1 MRILGFIACAGI
13 ILWIMDHTAG
23 IAAFLDAISLAVVLG
38 GGLAFAV
45 AKGGLSQNRN
55 QALMNF
61 AQGAVY
67 WGWLGLLVGCVGIAA
82 NLKEI
87 SALGPA
93 AAIAILTVFYGYTIK
108 WTVVAI
114 VGQEDV

>member
-1 MRILGFIACAGI
+1 MQILGLIACAGI
-13 ILWIMDHTAG
+13 MVWIMDGAAG
-23 IAAFLDAISLAVVLG
+23 IAAFLDAISLAVVFG

-55 QALMNF
+55 QALLNF

-67 WGWLGLLVGCVGIAA
+67 WGWLGFLVGCVGIAA

-93 AAIAILTVFYGYTIK
+93 AAIGILTVFYGYTIK

>member
-1 MRILGFIACAGI
+1 MRLLGFIACAGI
-13 ILWIMDHTAG
+13 MVWIMDGAAG
-23 IAAFLDAISLAVVLG
+23 IATFLDPICVAVVFG
-38 GGLAFAV
+38 GGMAFAV

-55 QALMNF
+55 QALLNF
-61 AQGAVY
+61 AEGAVY
-67 WGWLGLLVGCVGIAA
+67 WGWLGLLVGSVGVAA

-93 AAIAILTVFYGYTIK
+93 AAIALLTVFYGYTVK

-114 VGQEDV
+114 VDQEDD

>member
-23 IAAFLDAISLAVVLG
+23 IAAFLDAISLAVVFG

-67 WGWLGLLVGCVGIAA
+67 WGWLGLLVGWVGIAA

>member
-1 MRILGFIACAGI
+1 MQILGFIACAGI
-13 ILWIMDHTAG
+13 MIWIMDGAAG
-23 IAAFLDAISLAVVLG
+23 IAAFLDAISLAIVFG

-45 AKGGLSQNRN
+45 AKGGLSQNRK
-55 QALMNF
+55 QALLNF

-67 WGWLGLLVGCVGIAA
+67 WGWLGFLVGCVGIAA

-93 AAIAILTVFYGYTIK
+93 AAIGILTVFYGYTIK

>member
-13 ILWIMDHTAG
+13 MVWITDTAAG
-23 IAAFLDAISLAVVLG
+23 IGAFLDAISLAIVFG

-55 QALMNF
+55 QALLNF
-61 AQGAVY
+61 AEGAVY
-67 WGWLGLLVGCVGIAA
+67 WGWLGLLVGFVAIAA
-82 NLKEI
+82 NVREA

-93 AAIAILTVFYGYTIK
+93 AGIAILTVFYAYIVK
-108 WTVVAI
+108 WTVMAI
-114 VGQEDV
+114 VEQENA

>member
-13 ILWIMDHTAG
+13 MVWIMDSAAG
-23 IAAFLDAISLAVVLG
+23 IAAFLDAISLAIVFG

-45 AKGGLSQNRN
+45 AKGGLSQSRN
-55 QALMNF
+55 QALLNF

-93 AAIAILTVFYGYTIK
+93 AAIAILTVFYGYTVK

-114 VGQEDV
+114 LGQGEA

>member
-23 IAAFLDAISLAVVLG
+23 IVAFLDAISLAAVLG

>member
-1 MRILGFIACAGI
+1 MRILGFIACAGVMV
-13 ILWIMDHTAG
+13 WIMDGAAG
-23 IAAFLDAISLAVVLG
+23 IAAFLDAISLAVVCG

-45 AKGGLSQNRN
+45 AKGGLSQNLN
-55 QALMNF
+55 QALLNF
-61 AQGAVY
+61 AQGSVY

-93 AAIAILTVFYGYTIK
+93 ASIAILTVFYGYTVK
-108 WTVVAI
+108 WSVMAVI
-114 VGQEDV
+114 GQDDS

>member
-13 ILWIMDHTAG
+13 IVWIMDHTAG
-23 IAAFLDAISLAVVLG
+23 IAAFLDAISLAVVFG

-82 NLKEI
+82 NIKEI
-87 SALGPA
+87 GALGPA
-93 AAIAILTVFYGYTIK
+93 AAIAILTVFYGYTVK
-108 WTVVAI
+108 
-114 VGQEDV
+114 

>member
-13 ILWIMDHTAG
+13 MVWITDTAAG
-23 IAAFLDAISLAVVLG
+23 IDAFLDAISLAVVFG

-55 QALMNF
+55 QALLNF
-61 AQGAVY
+61 AEGAIY
-67 WGWLGLLVGCVGIAA
+67 WGWLGLLVGFAAIAA
-82 NLKEI
+82 NFREA

-93 AAIAILTVFYGYTIK
+93 AAIAILPVFYAHIVK
-108 WTVVAI
+108 WTVMAI
-114 VGQEDV
+114 VAQENA

>member
-1 MRILGFIACAGI
+1 MRLLGFIAWAGI
-13 ILWIMDHTAG
+13 MVWIMDSAAG
-23 IAAFLDAISLAVVLG
+23 ITAFLDPIAIAIVFG
-38 GGLAFAV
+38 GGLAFAL

-55 QALMNF
+55 QALLNF
-61 AQGAVY
+61 AEGAVY
-67 WGWLGLLVGCVGIAA
+67 WGWLGLLVGSVGIAA

-93 AAIAILTVFYGYTIK
+93 AAIAILTVFYGYTVK

-114 VGQEDV
+114 MGQEDG